1 MSALHGASRRSLDA
15 APMRRRAYVFV
26 LSGRIESEGPAERF
40 FTGEVKLKRLLRPDV
55 PPRTSKCSSLPSA
68 VPSVPPRQV
77 FAQQAS
83 VTYPVIEASLYD
95 LPGTLI

>member
-40 FTGEVKLKRLLRPDV
+40 FTGEVKLKRMLRPDV
-55 PPRTSKCSSLPSA
+55 PPRTFKCTSKCSSKCTSKAGLRAAGLGHVSGDRGLA
-68 VPSVPPRQV
+68 
-77 FAQQAS
+77 
-83 VTYPVIEASLYD
+83 I
-95 LPGTLI
+95 